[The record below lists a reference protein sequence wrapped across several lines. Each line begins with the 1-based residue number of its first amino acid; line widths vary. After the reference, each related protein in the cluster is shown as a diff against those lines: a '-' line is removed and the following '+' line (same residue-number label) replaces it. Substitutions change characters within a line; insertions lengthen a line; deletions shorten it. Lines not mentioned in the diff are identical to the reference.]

1 MNEIQQKTIQ
11 MLDQLSSLTGILSP
25 DEFIA
30 PLDLL
35 QGNSIGKHIRHII
48 EFFECLLEG
57 IPAAEINYDLRQR
70 NLRIE
75 NEPDFCLTRIKI
87 LQADISE
94 LVDAPMILKAD
105 FGNGIQEFQ
114 TSVFRELAFSMDHC
128 IHHLA
133 LIRIGLREWLPEL
146 VLMEDF
152 GVAFSTQRFLESQKS

>member
-1 MNEIQQKTIQ
+1 MHDIQQKTIQ
-11 MLDQLSSLTGILSP
+11 MLEQLSSLAGILSP
-25 DEFIA
+25 EEFTA

-75 NEPDFCLTRIKI
+75 NEPDFCLARIKI
-87 LQADISE
+87 LQSGISE
-94 LVDAPMILKAD
+94 MVDAPMILKAD
-105 FGNGIQEFQ
+105 FGSGIQEFQ

-133 LIRIGLREWLPEL
+133 LIRIGLRERLPEL
-146 VLMEDF
+146 ALVEDF
-152 GVAFSTQRFLESQKS
+152 GVAFSTLRFLENQKS